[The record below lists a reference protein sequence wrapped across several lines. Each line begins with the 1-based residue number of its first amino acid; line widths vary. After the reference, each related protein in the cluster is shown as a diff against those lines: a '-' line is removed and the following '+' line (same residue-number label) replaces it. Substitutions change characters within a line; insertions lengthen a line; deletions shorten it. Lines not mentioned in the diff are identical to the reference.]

1 MTGRIRNIQPCHVT
15 WQGIAIAVTYE
26 RDWLVMDE
34 LPYQVAHLTITAAGK
49 TPLPF
54 TETGFQSR
62 FLAPAEVDA
71 AGGPTAYVCWHGW
84 TMQRS
89 GRNGW
94 ARVAAAGQLTL
105 F

>member
-1 MTGRIRNIQPCHVT
+1 MTGRIRDIQPCHVT
-15 WQGIAIAVTYE
+15 WLGIAIAVTYE

-71 AGGPTAYVCWHGW
+71 AGGPTAYVLAWLDEAAQW
-84 TMQRS
+84 PQWR
-89 GRNGW
+89 
-94 ARVAAAGQLTL
+94 ARVAGAEQLTL